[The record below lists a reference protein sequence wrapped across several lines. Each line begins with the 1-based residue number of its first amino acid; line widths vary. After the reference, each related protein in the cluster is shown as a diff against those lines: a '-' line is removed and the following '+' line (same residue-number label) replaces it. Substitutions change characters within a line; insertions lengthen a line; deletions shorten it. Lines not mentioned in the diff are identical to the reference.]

1 MAFVLG
7 ERIQGM
13 MTFDDFGRVT
23 GRKICEGN
31 LYVDGIRVMGADMMD
46 VAGLRG
52 RNPIR
57 ITKKNIADQ
66 FVDPSNVLAIEN
78 YRTAEVPVEYNQTK
92 SREAMARQTR
102 GRNEDTDCGA
112 TLIWTK

>member
-23 GRKICEGN
+23 GRPVCEGN
-31 LYVDGIRVMGADMMD
+31 LYVDGVRVKGADMMD
-46 VAGLRG
+46 VAGLKG

-57 ITKKNIADQ
+57 ATRKNLADQ

-78 YRTAEVPVEYNQTK
+78 YRVGEVPVEYNQTK
-92 SREAMARQTR
+92 GTGASH
-102 GRNEDTDCGA
+102 GCGA